1 MAEEYKKKLDVLKK
15 ATSARQTELLNKP
28 AYNITAYDQKSYESV
43 GGKGLAKFKDYKGL
57 GIKNED
63 QYFKIK
69 NQKLKPASTVSSKL
83 SDVMK
88 KVAKKTVVGK
98 VLDTAVKV
106 GAGVGAGYEYAKSKF
121 KDKEEKVD
129 KKKLGGMNKSK
140 LKKAVGMGAALL
152 ASNYVGK
159 RAGEADATLN
169 AAKRITGIGE
179 FEKPS
184 AFGFSISP
192 ESRVKSTLNLSSG
205 GDVEIVKGGDYIKDL
220 L

>member
-83 SDVMK
+83 SNVIK

-98 VLDTAVKV
+98 VLDNAVKI
-106 GAGVGAGYEYAKSKF
+106 GAGIGAGYEYAKSKF
-121 KDKEEKVD
+121 KKDDEVEK
-129 KKKLGGMNKSK
+129 K
-140 LKKAVGMGAALL
+140 
-152 ASNYVGK
+152 
-159 RAGEADATLN
+159 
-169 AAKRITGIGE
+169 
-179 FEKPS
+179 
-184 AFGFSISP
+184 
-192 ESRVKSTLNLSSG
+192 SSG
-205 GDVEIVKGGDYIKDL
+205 GMIIGKGKDYIKDL